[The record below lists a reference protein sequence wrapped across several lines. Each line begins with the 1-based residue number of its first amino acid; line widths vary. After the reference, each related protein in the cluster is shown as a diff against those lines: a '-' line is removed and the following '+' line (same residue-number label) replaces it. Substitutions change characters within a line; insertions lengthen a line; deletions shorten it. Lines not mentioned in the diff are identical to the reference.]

1 MSSDKPRIDPIDP
14 EDLLVLREVDPQ
26 LPEMV
31 GEQWR
36 SAWDPLFRAAHQG
49 TCWLAWIRDHRSE
62 KSDRGDRDNRK
73 PGIPVGYIA
82 AQRQFFGKLL
92 ITAIEVGQE
101 FDRQEVAAAMLRFVE
116 GRQRGE
122 MVLAAVPDTS
132 ERKRTVLLECG
143 YELVGELRLPADEV
157 GLAIFGKQ
165 VPERT
170 RRPDQTEAAPTAE
183 AVEAVRETAALDESR
198 DADPTP
204 PEEPVLTPPSEEAVD
219 SEEE

>member
-31 GEQWR
+31 GEEWR

-49 TCWLAWIRDHRSE
+49 TCWLAWIRDRKPE

-116 GRQRGE
+116 GRHRGE
-122 MVLAAVPDTS
+122 TVLAAVPDSS
-132 ERKRTVLLECG
+132 ETTRAVLLESG
-143 YELVGELRLPADEV
+143 YEVVGELRLPVDEV
-157 GLAIFGKQ
+157 GFSILGKQ

-170 RRPDQTEAAPTAE
+170 RRPEPAAAAETTEAVPEE
-183 AVEAVRETAALDESR
+183 AVGEGSS
-198 DADPTP
+198 DADSTP
-204 PEEPVLTPPSEEAVD
+204 PAEPAPTPPSEESGD